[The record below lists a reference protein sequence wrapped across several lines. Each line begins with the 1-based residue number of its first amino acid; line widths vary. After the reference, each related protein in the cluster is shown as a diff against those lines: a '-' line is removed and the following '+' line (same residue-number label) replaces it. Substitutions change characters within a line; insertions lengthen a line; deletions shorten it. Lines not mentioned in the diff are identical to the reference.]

1 MLDKVRNISY
11 ELSLGKWSIAD
22 YQNAPTHLELKRQ
35 NYKIILVIYLLD
47 QNEIKKS
54 KELL

>member
-1 MLDKVRNISY
+1 MLDKVRNTSY

>member
-1 MLDKVRNISY
+1 MLDKVRNTSY

-22 YQNAPTHLELKRQ
+22 YQNAPTPLELKRQ